1 MKKRFVPFF
10 FADGIVTLQSTS
22 RLAVQLAR
30 LLCWCLIVTVPL
42 SAWPQSQSGQPA
54 SVEDHKEKLSKH
66 EGASKIKTQ
75 VQERGTGEKARV
87 KITLRDKTEV
97 RGYISQVNADSF
109 QVTDRKT
116 GKVSTVTYDSVDRV
130 RGGGLS
136 RGAKIAIWVG
146 VGAVV
151 AVCLGVMAHT
161 LNHS

>member
-1 MKKRFVPFF
+1 MKKRFVSFF
-10 FADGIVTLQSTS
+10 LAAGSVAPRPS
-22 RLAVQLAR
+22 RRPTVKLGR
-30 LLCWCLIVTVPL
+30 LICWCLIVIVPL

-54 SVEDHKEKLSKH
+54 GVEDHKEKLSQG
-66 EGASKIKTQ
+66 EGASKVKTQ

-97 RGYISQVNADSF
+97 KGYISQIDADSF
-109 QVTDRKT
+109 QVTDKKT
-116 GKVSTVTYDSVDRV
+116 GKVSTVTYDAVARV

-146 VGAVV
+146 VGA
-151 AVCLGVMAHT
+151 ALAIGLWIMAHT